1 MMNFYESLGFLVF
14 GSRMRRLSES
24 FLLELN
30 KVYHNLDLDFEAS
43 WFPMF
48 FLVSNQHPVS
58 LNDIARQLEISH
70 SAVSQ
75 LASVLK
81 KKGLITSV
89 KSQIDERKQLLA
101 LSKAGLTLKI
111 ELAPVWLAI
120 TETMQS
126 LFAENQESASLL
138 AAISVFEARLQ
149 SGNLNKLIQ
158 ERYRQN
164 RLVTTYNK
172 LI

>member
-1 MMNFYESLGFLVF
+1 MNFYESLGFLVF

-164 RLVTTYNK
+164 RLVTTFNK

>member
-1 MMNFYESLGFLVF
+1 MNFYESLGFLVF

-120 TETMQS
+120 TETMLS
-126 LFAENQESASLL
+126 LFTENQESANLL

-149 SGNLNKLIQ
+149 SGNLNKMIE

-164 RLVTTYNK
+164 RLVTPLNT

>member
-1 MMNFYESLGFLVF
+1 MNFYESLGFLVF
-14 GSRMRRLSES
+14 GSRMRRLSEF
-24 FLLELN
+24 FLIELN

-58 LNDIARQLEISH
+58 LNDIAKQLEISH

-101 LSKAGLTLKI
+101 LSKAGLTLQI

-120 TETMQS
+120 TETMLS
-126 LFAENQESASLL
+126 LFTENQESANLL

-149 SGNLNKLIQ
+149 SGNLNKMIE

-164 RLVTTYNK
+164 RLVTPLNT

>member
-14 GSRMRRLSES
+14 GSRMRRLSEF
-24 FLLELN
+24 FLIELN

-58 LNDIARQLEISH
+58 LNDIAKQLEISH

-89 KSQIDERKQLLA
+89 KSQID
-101 LSKAGLTLKI
+101 
-111 ELAPVWLAI
+111 
-120 TETMQS
+120 
-126 LFAENQESASLL
+126 
-138 AAISVFEARLQ
+138 
-149 SGNLNKLIQ
+149 
-158 ERYRQN
+158 
-164 RLVTTYNK
+164 
-172 LI
+172 

>member
-14 GSRMRRLSES
+14 GSRMRRLSEF
-24 FLLELN
+24 FLIELN

-58 LNDIARQLEISH
+58 LNDIAKQLEISH

-101 LSKAGLTLKI
+101 LSKAGLTLQI

-120 TETMQS
+120 TETMLS
-126 LFAENQESASLL
+126 LFTENQESANLL

-149 SGNLNKLIQ
+149 SGNLNKMIE

-164 RLVTTYNK
+164 RLVTPLNT

>member
-1 MMNFYESLGFLVF
+1 MNFYESLGFLVF

-24 FLLELN
+24 FLIELN

-58 LNDIARQLEISH
+58 LNDIAKQLEISH

-101 LSKAGLTLKI
+101 LSKAGLTLQI

-120 TETMQS
+120 TETMLS
-126 LFAENQESASLL
+126 LFTENQESANLL

-149 SGNLNKLIQ
+149 SGNLNKMIE

-164 RLVTTYNK
+164 RLVTPLNT

>member
-1 MMNFYESLGFLVF
+1 
-14 GSRMRRLSES
+14 
-24 FLLELN
+24 
-30 KVYHNLDLDFEAS
+30 
-43 WFPMF
+43 MF

-164 RLVTTYNK
+164 RLVTTFNK

>member
-1 MMNFYESLGFLVF
+1 MNFYESLGFLVF

-126 LFAENQESASLL
+126 LFAENQESACLL

-164 RLVTTYNK
+164 RLVTTFNK

>member
-1 MMNFYESLGFLVF
+1 MNFYESLGFLVF
-14 GSRMRRLSES
+14 GSRMRRLSET
-24 FLLELN
+24 FLVELN
-30 KVYHNLDLDFEAS
+30 KVYHNLDFDFEAS

-48 FLVSNQHPVS
+48 FLITSQQPVS
-58 LNDIARQLEISH
+58 LNEIARQLEISH

-101 LSKAGLTLKI
+101 LSKSGITLHLK
-111 ELAPVWLAI
+111 LAPVWQAI
-120 TETMQS
+120 SETMQS
-126 LFAENQESASLL
+126 LFTANQESANLL
-138 AAISVFEARLQ
+138 EAISVFEARLQ
-149 SGNLNKLIQ
+149 TGNLNILIE
-158 ERYRQN
+158 ERYR
-164 RLVTTYNK
+164 RITLVTPLNT

>member
-164 RLVTTYNK
+164 RLVTTFNK